1 MTDKLLQS
9 AIYVVVATVFFGLGV
24 VSLLVGMQS
33 GNVYYIGIATNS
45 FVISSLCAFFSMK
58 DEEEEK
64 R

>member
-24 VSLLVGMQS
+24 VSLLVGIQS
-33 GNVYYIGIATNS
+33 DNVYYLGIATNLL
-45 FVISSLCAFFSMK
+45 VISSLCAFFSTK
-58 DEEEEK
+58 DEEEEE